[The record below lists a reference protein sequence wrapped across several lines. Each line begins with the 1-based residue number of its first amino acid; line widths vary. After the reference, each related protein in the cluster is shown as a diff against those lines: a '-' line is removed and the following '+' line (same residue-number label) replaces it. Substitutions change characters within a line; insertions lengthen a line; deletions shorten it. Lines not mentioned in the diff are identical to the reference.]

1 MQDMQI
7 VMPMQ
12 LLLMLFM
19 LLPGLVLLGIDYL
32 LYQSV
37 DRRILLLAALMAL
50 LLFCCTLLKA
60 TATP

>member
-1 MQDMQI
+1 MQDMQTVI
-7 VMPMQ
+7 PMQ

-37 DRRILLLAALMAL
+37 DRRILLLAVLMAL
-50 LLFCCTLLKA
+50 LLFFCSLLKA
-60 TATP
+60 TATA